1 MIGKIMS
8 KASESIIGMLS
19 AKPITMDNNASKFDF
34 GTLLSSP
41 EEQPQSEAGILEL
54 DVSKV
59 ENIAA
64 GELGSA
70 AVEHEKKA
78 IILPMFNH
86 NIRNAIYGREPS
98 LNGPLDATEIAPASE
113 TPQVELTGDH
123 DSKLTKAGL
132 GNSDHIPASGSFHPP
147 ASGSVKNP
155 QNRVIED
162 SIGLSEQP
170 ENSVAA
176 VKRDVLL
183 NSGSSQSAARFAVSS
198 DARAPQSLNENPN
211 HLLAPEISA
220 DSTSKNAEQIDL
232 ALVQRTPN
240 NVEVRPA
247 VDRLPIQAPI
257 AHSNQ
262 EERTAP
268 VEPQIFRSPAVTS
281 ELKKVVQDA
290 RFVEAGKQQSQKSA
304 EVRIQPPVGA
314 DGIVSTNNDGLQK
327 LQNSDI
333 QDQRSAHSSEVRFQP
348 LVRQEIPGAR
358 IFPSSEKGLQKL
370 HSLQPQQLANA
381 DEATASI
388 AEKSMPKE
396 HEIPALRSKDQPN
409 ASDTDKRASQTTK
422 LEIAPVVFPSIL
434 PTRSEPVAQKI
445 NILPET
451 KQNGSR
457 DPLGNMLKAKSV
469 DQATIGA
476 EKRAAESQPVDKSF
490 QQQVA
495 LSPLDQRNIRTL
507 QREPIADLAEQQ
519 IVTHSLTNLAV
530 RETIQKPVPFDVTGS
545 QVGERLGA
553 EVTEVLATGG
563 TKKFELN
570 PRNLG
575 RMEITFVARG
585 SSEIVE
591 IQTENEAARDVIL
604 QHSPALQDMLKAQ
617 GRGDLALRV
626 DVKTEMFSSSNP
638 DDANLEQQENS
649 DAREQQSNSS
659 RGRRDASSFDGT
671 TDSDPGFDNNR
682 YA

>member
-41 EEQPQSEAGILEL
+41 EEQPQSEARILEL

-59 ENIAA
+59 ENIAV

-113 TPQVELTGDH
+113 TSQIELTGDH

-132 GNSDHIPASGSFHPP
+132 GNSDHIPASGSFHPL

-162 SIGLSEQP
+162 SIGLPEQQ

-176 VKRDVLL
+176 VKRDELL

-220 DSTSKNAEQIDL
+220 DSTSKNIEQIDL

-240 NVEVRPA
+240 NVEGRPA
-247 VDRLPIQAPI
+247 VDRLPIQAP
-257 AHSNQ
+257 AAASQHQ
-262 EERTAP
+262 EGMAP
-268 VEPQIFRSPAVTS
+268 VVGGN
-281 ELKKVVQDA
+281 LKSQSS
-290 RFVEAGKQQSQKSA
+290 AG
-304 EVRIQPPVGA
+304 
-314 DGIVSTNNDGLQK
+314 
-327 LQNSDI
+327 
-333 QDQRSAHSSEVRFQP
+333 VRFQP
-348 LVRQEIPGAR
+348 LSSEETSGAR
-358 IFPSSEKGLQKL
+358 IFPSSDKGLQKL
-370 HSLQPQQLANA
+370 QSLQPQQLASV
-381 DEATASI
+381 DDAS
-388 AEKSMPKE
+388 ASTVEKPIPNGN
-396 HEIPALRSKDQPN
+396 EIPVLRSKDQPI
-409 ASDTDKRASQTTK
+409 ALDTDKRVSQTTK
-422 LEIAPVVFPSIL
+422 LEIAPVVFPSIR
-434 PTRSEPVAQKI
+434 PTRPETVAQKI

-457 DPLGNMLKAKSV
+457 DPLGNMLKAKSI
-469 DQATIGA
+469 DQATIGV
-476 EKRAAESQPVDKSF
+476 EKLAAESQPVDKSF

-530 RETIQKPVPFDVTGS
+530 RETIQKPVLFDVTGS

-626 DVKTEMFSSSNP
+626 DVKTDMFSSSNP

-659 RGRRDASSFDGT
+659 RGRRDASSFEGT